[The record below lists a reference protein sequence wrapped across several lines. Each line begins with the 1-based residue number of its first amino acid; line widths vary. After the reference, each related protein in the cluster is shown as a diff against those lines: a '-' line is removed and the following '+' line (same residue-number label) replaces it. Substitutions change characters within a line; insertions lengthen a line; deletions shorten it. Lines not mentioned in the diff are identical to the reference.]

1 MDGSA
6 KHFYSPFIFSK
17 VKKCKMFYLSVCL
30 FVCLL
35 QSPQQYLRHHEH
47 VVLDPAF
54 SPSEPSEI
62 FHSDVTENGKRRAS
76 DRYSTI

>member
-1 MDGSA
+1 MHS
-6 KHFYSPFIFSK
+6 KLLMFSERRNMNYERQT
-17 VKKCKMFYLSVCL
+17 KMCNAQCL
-30 FVCLL
+30 CLL

-76 DRYSTI
+76 DR

>member
-1 MDGSA
+1 MFGTV
-6 KHFYSPFIFSK
+6 KHQHTLSFSVYISSE
-17 VKKCKMFYLSVCL
+17 VKKCAVLYVPVCL
-30 FVCLL
+30 F

-76 DRYSTI
+76 DRYSTF